1 MIILQSDILKPFK
14 EIYYDLIDSLPTV
27 LGFIAFVLIAW
38 IFIKV
43 FLWLIKKALS
53 KTRIDEWS
61 KKLNETEIFGNT
73 TINIVLT

>member
-27 LGFIAFVLIAW
+27 LGFIDFVLIAW

>member
-1 MIILQSDILKPFK
+1 MNILQSDILKPFK

-43 FLWLIKKALS
+43 FLWH
-53 KTRIDEWS
+53 
-61 KKLNETEIFGNT
+61 
-73 TINIVLT
+73 